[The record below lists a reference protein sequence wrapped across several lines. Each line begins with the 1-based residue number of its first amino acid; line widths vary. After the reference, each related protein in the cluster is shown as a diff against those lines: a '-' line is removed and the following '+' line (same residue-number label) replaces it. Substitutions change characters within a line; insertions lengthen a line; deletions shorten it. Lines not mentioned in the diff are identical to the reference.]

1 MMHDMTTHEFLL
13 GFRRFI
19 ARHGKPT
26 KMISDNATQFKL
38 AAESIHKLWGEV
50 LTENDVVS
58 YSSNQGIHWEF
69 IVEHAPWMGGFYE
82 RLVALVKRSLRKA
95 IGKVCLTNE
104 QLLTLLKEA
113 VAVVNS
119 RPLTYVG
126 DDINSYV
133 TLTPAH
139 FLSLNPRV
147 GVPSYI
153 DHNDGTEYS
162 PMTTSADRMA
172 NMWKKGL
179 RHLNNFWKIWK
190 DDYLLSLRER
200 PQRKLKE
207 PRSQSPFSP
216 NVGDVI
222 LIKDDLPRGMWRIGR
237 IHELVSSRD
246 GQIRSAKVS
255 LPTNR
260 IIGRPLNQ
268 LYPVECPQENDSQP
282 NKGQTRQSIPDDEPQ
297 QPQRPVR
304 ESARKAIQYIK
315 KHLRQ

>member
-1 MMHDMTTHEFLL
+1 M
-13 GFRRFI
+13 
-19 ARHGKPT
+19 
-26 KMISDNATQFKL
+26 
-38 AAESIHKLWGEV
+38 
-50 LTENDVVS
+50 
-58 YSSNQGIHWEF
+58 
-69 IVEHAPWMGGFYE
+69 
-82 RLVALVKRSLRKA
+82 
-95 IGKVCLTNE
+95 
-104 QLLTLLKEA
+104 
-113 VAVVNS
+113 VNS

-147 GVPSYI
+147 GVPSSI

-179 RHLNNFWKIWK
+179 RHLNNFWKTWE

-207 PRSQSPFSP
+207 QWAQSPLSP

-246 GQIRSAKVS
+246 GQIRSANVS
-255 LPTNR
+255 LPTNK
-260 IIGRPLNQ
+260 IIGRPVNQ
-268 LYPVECPQENDSQP
+268 FYPV
-282 NKGQTRQSIPDDEPQ
+282 
-297 QPQRPVR
+297 
-304 ESARKAIQYIK
+304 
-315 KHLRQ
+315 